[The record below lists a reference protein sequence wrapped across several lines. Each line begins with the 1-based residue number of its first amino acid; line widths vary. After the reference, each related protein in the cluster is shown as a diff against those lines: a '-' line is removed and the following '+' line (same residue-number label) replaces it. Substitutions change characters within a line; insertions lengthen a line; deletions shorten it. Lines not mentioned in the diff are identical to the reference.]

1 MQIETKTEYII
12 VLSHEEMIRL
22 ALIIKLALQPMSDVD
37 ITDEMEELATD
48 ILEHIKE

>member
-37 ITDEMEELATD
+37 ITEEMEELAVD